1 MMPTTIAWIGRPT
14 HNDWNWTSVSG
25 LSLLYNLMRRL
36 PDIFD
41 PSAQKK
47 KPVGGKR
54 KRDS

>member
-1 MMPTTIAWIGRPT
+1 
-14 HNDWNWTSVSG
+14 VSG